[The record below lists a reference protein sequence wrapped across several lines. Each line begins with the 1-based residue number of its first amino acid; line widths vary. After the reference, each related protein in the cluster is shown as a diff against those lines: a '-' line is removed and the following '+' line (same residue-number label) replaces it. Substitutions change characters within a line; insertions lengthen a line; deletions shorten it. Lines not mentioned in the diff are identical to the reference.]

1 MGEFHFIEPFWLLA
15 LIPLGL
21 LLWLAWRADAG
32 TSAWQRV
39 IDARLLAVLK
49 VGGGGRAS
57 RLPLLLL
64 AAGWLIAVI
73 ALANPTFERQPVP
86 AFRSD
91 AARVVILDL
100 SRSMLAEDLTPSRL
114 ERARYKVA
122 DILSQ
127 SGDGQVGLIVYADD
141 AFAVSPLTDDA
152 ETIRAMLEA
161 LSPRI
166 MPVQGS
172 RPDRGIALG
181 LDLLRQ
187 AGARN
192 GEVILLSDDAGGAR
206 ALTMAEQVRDA
217 GHRLAVIGVGTAEG
231 APVPGITTANG
242 PVMSRLDIAA
252 LETLA
257 ATGAG
262 RYATLSSSDRD
273 LEQVLIGPE
282 ARPRALA
289 ERDPMLAERW
299 HELGP
304 WVAVLLLP
312 IAALAFRRGWLMAL
326 LLTFGPG
333 TVLMPEPALAFGW
346 SDLWQRQDQQAAQA
360 FAAGELEQ
368 ARALAKAPARA
379 GSAAYRLGD
388 YQDAAARFEAGDRAV
403 DHYNRGNALAR
414 GGELEAAL
422 AAYDAALS
430 RDPAL
435 EDARYNREQVEAALQ
450 AQSQQSDQS
459 DQSNQSNESDQ
470 RQDQQQD
477 QSDSQQSESD
487 QRSGQPSE
495 QQSQDGGSQGE
506 NNEPQ
511 QVDSSPDSQ
520 GEQQSSGDQQEGD
533 QQAGDEQAGDEQ
545 AGDQQAGDQ
554 QAGDQS
560 SSGQPGGGASSTA
573 GEPGSNGNA
582 SPDDGA
588 DGQASRAGA
597 ESDTADNAAGAHSS
611 EDPLPPADAA
621 AEDSARS
628 EQAAAD
634 FRDEAASAQAAQGGD
649 ALDQASADAERET
662 SADIG
667 AALGAE
673 EREARQAADQW
684 LRRIPDD
691 PAELLRRKFLYQ
703 YQVRQD
709 GADLSSSGKPW

>member
-1 MGEFHFIEPFWLLA
+1 MSEFHFIEPFWLLA

-32 TSAWQRV
+32 ASAWQRV

-49 VGGGGRAS
+49 VGAGGRAS
-57 RLPLLLL
+57 RLPVLLL
-64 AAGWLIAVI
+64 AAGWLIAVV

-91 AARVVILDL
+91 AARVVVLDL

-114 ERARYKVA
+114 ERARFKVA
-122 DILSQ
+122 DILSR

-161 LSPRI
+161 LSPQI

-206 ALTMAEQVRDA
+206 TLAMAEQVRDA
-217 GHRLAVIGVGTAEG
+217 GHSLAVIGVGTAEG
-231 APVPGITTANG
+231 APVPGITTADG
-242 PVMSRLDIAA
+242 PVMSRLDSAA

-257 ATGAG
+257 AAGAG

-273 LEQVLIGPE
+273 LDQVLIDPE

-299 HELGP
+299 RELGP

-312 IAALAFRRGWLMAL
+312 IAALAFRRGWLMML
-326 LLTFGPG
+326 LLAFGPG
-333 TVLMPEPALAFGW
+333 VALVPEPALAFGW
-346 SDLWQRQDQQAAQA
+346 TDLWQRQDQQAARA

-379 GSAAYRLGD
+379 GSAAYRLGN
-388 YQDAAARFEAGDRAV
+388 YQDAAARFEAGDTAV
-403 DHYNRGNALAR
+403 DHYNRGNALAL

-422 AAYDAALS
+422 AAYDEALA
-430 RDPAL
+430 RDPTL
-435 EDARYNREQVEAALQ
+435 EDARYNREQVQAALR
-450 AQSQQSDQS
+450 AQSQQPDQP
-459 DQSNQSNESDQ
+459 NQSDQ
-470 RQDQQQD
+470 RQDQPQD
-477 QSDSQQSESD
+477 QSEA
-487 QRSGQPSE
+487 QPSE
-495 QQSQDGGSQGE
+495 SGQQSQNGESQGE
-506 NNEPQ
+506 DSAEQ
-511 QVDSSPDSQ
+511 RGDSSSGAQGDQQ
-520 GEQQSSGDQQEGD
+520 GEEQSSGAQ
-533 QQAGDEQAGDEQ
+533 Q
-545 AGDQQAGDQ
+545 AGDQQADDQQSGDQ

-560 SSGQPGGGASSTA
+560 ASAQPGSDSSSTA
-573 GEPGSNGNA
+573 GQRGPDQNP
-582 SPDDGA
+582 SPNEAA
-588 DGQASRAGA
+588 DTQANLAGA
-597 ESDTADNAAGAHSS
+597 ESDTADAAAGGDSS
-611 EDPLPPADAA
+611 QDPMPQADAA
-621 AEDSARS
+621 ADRARS

-634 FRDEAASAQAAQGGD
+634 YRDEAARAQAAQNGD
-649 ALDQASADAERET
+649 APDQEAARTEQERSADANV
-662 SADIG
+662 
-667 AALGAE
+667 ALSSE
-673 EREARQAADQW
+673 EREAQQAADQW

-703 YQVRQD
+703 YQACQD

>member
-1 MGEFHFIEPFWLLA
+1 MDEFHFIEPFWLLA

-21 LLWLAWRADAG
+21 LLWVAWRVDAG
-32 TSAWQRV
+32 ISAWQRV

-49 VGGGGRAS
+49 VGGGGRAR

-64 AAGWLIAVI
+64 ATGWLIAVI

-91 AARVVILDL
+91 AARVVVLDL

-114 ERARYKVA
+114 ERARYKVD
-122 DILSQ
+122 DILSR

-161 LSPRI
+161 LSPQI

-172 RPDRGIALG
+172 RPDRGITLG

-206 ALTMAEQVRDA
+206 ARVAAEQVRDA
-217 GHRLAVIGVGTAEG
+217 GHRLGVIGVGTAEG
-231 APVPGITTANG
+231 APVPGITTAEG
-242 PVMSRLDIAA
+242 PVMSRLDISA

-257 ATGAG
+257 AAGAG

-273 LEQVLIGPE
+273 LEQVLIDPE

-289 ERDPMLAERW
+289 ERDPLLAERW
-299 HELGP
+299 RELGP

-312 IAALAFRRGWLMAL
+312 MAALAFRRGWLMLL
-326 LLTFGPG
+326 LLTLGPG
-333 TVLMPEPALAFGW
+333 SALMPEPVMAFGW
-346 SDLWQRQDQQAAQA
+346 TDLWQRQDQQAAQA
-360 FAAGELEQ
+360 FAAGQLEQ
-368 ARALAKAPARA
+368 ARTLAREPARA

-388 YQDAAARFEAGDRAV
+388 YQDAAARFEGGDTAV

-414 GGELEAAL
+414 SGALEAAL

-450 AQSQQSDQS
+450 AQSEQP
-459 DQSNQSNESDQ
+459 NQSDQ

-477 QSDSQQSESD
+477 QSDSQQSGEESK
-487 QRSGQPSE
+487 
-495 QQSQDGGSQGE
+495 QQSQDSGSQGE
-506 NNEPQ
+506 RNEPQ
-511 QVDSSPDSQ
+511 EGDSSAGSPADQ
-520 GEQQSSGDQQEGD
+520 QERGQSSDDQQGGDQQGSD
-533 QQAGDEQAGDEQ
+533 QQAS
-545 AGDQQAGDQ
+545 DQP
-554 QAGDQS
+554 
-560 SSGQPGGGASSTA
+560 SSGQPGSDRSSSAGGSGSRENSSL
-573 GEPGSNGNA
+573 N
-582 SPDDGA
+582 DGA
-588 DGQASRAGA
+588 DAQASHAGA
-597 ESDTADNAAGAHSS
+597 GPDTEADAAGADSS
-611 EDPLPPADAA
+611 QDPLPPADAA
-621 AEDSARS
+621 ADNTRS

-634 FRDEAASAQAAQGGD
+634 FRDEAASAQSAQGGD
-649 ALDQASADAERET
+649 ALDQASADAERES
-662 SADIG
+662 SADNDV
-667 AALGAE
+667 ALGAE

-709 GADLSSSGKPW
+709 GTDLPSSGRPW

>member
-1 MGEFHFIEPFWLLA
+1 MDEFHFIEPFWLLA

-32 TSAWQRV
+32 ASAWQRV

-49 VGGGGRAS
+49 VGAGGRAS
-57 RLPLLLL
+57 RLPVLLL
-64 AAGWLIAVI
+64 AAGWLIAVV

-91 AARVVILDL
+91 AARVVVLDL

-114 ERARYKVA
+114 ERARFKVA
-122 DILSQ
+122 DILSR

-161 LSPRI
+161 LSPQI

-206 ALTMAEQVRDA
+206 TLAMAEQVRDA
-217 GHRLAVIGVGTAEG
+217 GHSLAVIGVGTAEG
-231 APVPGITTANG
+231 APVPGITTADG
-242 PVMSRLDIAA
+242 PVMSRLDSAA

-257 ATGAG
+257 AAGAG

-273 LEQVLIGPE
+273 LDQVLIDPE

-299 HELGP
+299 RELGP

-312 IAALAFRRGWLMAL
+312 IAALAFRRGWLMML
-326 LLTFGPG
+326 LLALGPG
-333 TVLMPEPALAFGW
+333 VALVPEPALAFGW
-346 SDLWQRQDQQAAQA
+346 TDLWQRQDQQAARA

-379 GSAAYRLGD
+379 GSAAYRLGN
-388 YQDAAARFEAGDRAV
+388 YQDAAARFEAGDTAV
-403 DHYNRGNALAR
+403 DHYNRGNALAL

-422 AAYDAALS
+422 AAYDEALA
-430 RDPAL
+430 RDPTL
-435 EDARYNREQVEAALQ
+435 EDARYNREQVEAALR
-450 AQSQQSDQS
+450 AQSQQPDQPNQA
-459 DQSNQSNESDQ
+459 DQDQDQ
-470 RQDQQQD
+470 RQDQPQN
-477 QSDSQQSESD
+477 QSEA
-487 QRSGQPSE
+487 QPSE
-495 QQSQDGGSQGE
+495 SGQQSQNGESQGE
-506 NNEPQ
+506 DSAEQ
-511 QVDSSPDSQ
+511 RGDSSSGAQGDQQ
-520 GEQQSSGDQQEGD
+520 GEEQSSGAQ
-533 QQAGDEQAGDEQ
+533 Q
-545 AGDQQAGDQ
+545 AGDQQADDQQSGDQ

-560 SSGQPGGGASSTA
+560 ASAQPGSDSSSTA
-573 GEPGSNGNA
+573 GQRGPDQNP
-582 SPDDGA
+582 SPNEAA
-588 DGQASRAGA
+588 DTQANLAGA
-597 ESDTADNAAGAHSS
+597 ESDTADAAAGGDSS
-611 EDPLPPADAA
+611 QDPMLPADAGADAA
-621 AEDSARS
+621 ADRARS

-634 FRDEAASAQAAQGGD
+634 YRDEAARAQVAQNGD
-649 ALDQASADAERET
+649 APDQEAARTEQERSADAN
-662 SADIG
+662 
-667 AALGAE
+667 AALSSE
-673 EREARQAADQW
+673 EREAQQAADQW

-703 YQVRQD
+703 YQARQD